1 MPIYNLKQKNK
12 RLKKKRIENLIVTL
26 IAVFISLPTYADD
39 NTNTSNV
46 YKLVT
51 NVSELTDDGTLFII
65 ANKEKGTALCKDFYK
80 KGTKDPNMVEMQ
92 PYGDFFIINE
102 NVATFRLFKISK
114 GYQFQLVPYND
125 PINGYL
131 SIAGESSRPCLQNK
145 SKTEMKIKIN
155 NKEGKANVRRQNPAK
170 NLGIVDNNIKFAD
183 SQFIYVYI
191 YKQLPLSITSS
202 LTLETSK
209 SLSETVKDTDITG
222 KVIPNIKIDRRFDAD
237 GGWYSIC
244 LPFSL
249 TADDINKQ
257 FKGAEFQEFN
267 GVEQQDK
274 TINLKF
280 KKVTTTKA
288 GKPYLIKPIKDI
300 TAADLTFNNKL
311 IEQTTPVDVNH
322 KLGSDANKT
331 FTFKGVFSP
340 FTANSEE
347 MADKNI
353 KFLSGEKGLD
363 LVSPNG
369 SGTMKCYRAYFVFP
383 GKKGIVE
390 TEAKITNHD
399 EATAVQPV
407 KRQEAETEHV
417 VFSISG
423 QKVAKVKNA
432 SQLPKGVYIINKKR
446 IMVK

>member
-1 MPIYNLKQKNK
+1 M
-12 RLKKKRIENLIVTL
+12 KKKRIENLIVTL

-39 NTNTSNV
+39 NANTSNV

-65 ANKEKGTALCKDFYK
+65 ANKEKGKALCKDFYK

-92 PYGDFFIINE
+92 PYGDCFIINE
-102 NVATFRLFKISK
+102 NVATFRLFKTSD
-114 GYQFQLVPYND
+114 GYQFQLVPYHE
-125 PINGYL
+125 PTNGFL
-131 SIAGESSRPCLQNK
+131 SIDGSKLCLRSRTYSVMTIK
-145 SKTEMKIKIN
+145 SIN
-155 NKEGKANVRRQNPAK
+155 EEGKVDFRSKSPAA
-170 NLGIVDNNIKFAD
+170 NLGFASNKFIFDNDYNK
-183 SQFIYVYI
+183 YVYI
-191 YKQLPLSITSS
+191 YKSITPS

-209 SLSETVKDTDITG
+209 SLSETVKDKDITG
-222 KVIPNIKIDRRFDAD
+222 KVPSIKIDRSFVAD

-257 FKGAEFQEFN
+257 FKGAEFQDFN

-280 KKVTTTKA
+280 KKVTTTEA
-288 GKPYLIKPIKDI
+288 GKPYLIKPKKDI
-300 TAADLTFNNKL
+300 TAADLTFINKL

-322 KLGSDANKT
+322 KLDSDANKT

-347 MADKNI
+347 LADKNI

-369 SGTMKCYRAYFVFP
+369 TGTMKCYRAYFVFP

>member
-1 MPIYNLKQKNK
+1 M
-12 RLKKKRIENLIVTL
+12 KKKRIENLIVTL

-39 NTNTSNV
+39 NANTSNV

-51 NVSELTDDGTLFII
+51 NVSELTTDGTLFII
-65 ANKEKGTALCKDFYK
+65 ADKEKGTALCKDFYK
-80 KGTKDPNMVEMQ
+80 LKADAKNMVEMQ

-209 SLSETVKDTDITG
+209 SLSETVKDKDITG
-222 KVIPNIKIDRRFDAD
+222 KVIPSIKIDRSFDAD
-237 GGWYSIC
+237 GGWYTIC

-249 TADDINKQ
+249 TADDIKNQ
-257 FKGAEFQEFN
+257 FKRAVFQGFD

-280 KKVTTTKA
+280 KKVTTTEA
-288 GKPYLIKPIKDI
+288 GKPYLIKPTENI

-311 IEQTTPVDVNH
+311 IEQTTPVDVSYM
-322 KLGSDANKT
+322 LDSDANKT

-347 MADKNI
+347 LADKNI
-353 KFLSGEKGLD
+353 KFLSGVKGLD
-363 LVSPNG
+363 LVSPNDT
-369 SGTMKCYRAYFVFP
+369 GTMKCYRAYFVFP
-383 GKKGIVE
+383 GKKGNVE

-432 SQLPKGVYIINKKR
+432 SQLPKGVYIINKRR

>member
-1 MPIYNLKQKNK
+1 M
-12 RLKKKRIENLIVTL
+12 KKKRIENLIVTL

-209 SLSETVKDTDITG
+209 SLSETVKDKDITG

-280 KKVTTTKA
+280 KKVTTTEA

-300 TAADLTFNNKL
+300 TAADLTFINKL
-311 IEQTTPVDVNH
+311 IEQTTPVDVSYM
-322 KLGSDANKT
+322 LGSDANKT

-347 MADKNI
+347 LADKNI

-369 SGTMKCYRAYFVFP
+369 TGTMRCYRAYFVFP

-407 KRQEAETEHV
+407 KSQEAETEHV

>member
-1 MPIYNLKQKNK
+1 M
-12 RLKKKRIENLIVTL
+12 KKKRIENLIVTL

-39 NTNTSNV
+39 NANTSNV

-51 NVSELTDDGTLFII
+51 NVSELTTDGTLFII
-65 ANKEKGTALCKDFYK
+65 ANKESRKALCKDFYQLNR
-80 KGTKDPNMVEMQ
+80 GVNNLEEMQ

-102 NVATFRLFKISK
+102 KIATFKLDIIKSGYKFQLEPYENPDQGFISCNNKNRFELQGK
-114 GYQFQLVPYND
+114 GYATMT
-125 PINGYL
+125 
-131 SIAGESSRPCLQNK
+131 IAIDNK
-145 SKTEMKIKIN
+145 
-155 NKEGKANVRRQNPAK
+155 GKAKVKRKFSPYSFLEIK
-170 NLGIVDNNIKFAD
+170 NNNLI
-183 SQFIYVYI
+183 QFEDDFFKGVYI
-191 YKQLPLSITSS
+191 YKSITPS

-209 SLSETVKDTDITG
+209 SLSETVKDKDITG
-222 KVIPNIKIDRRFDAD
+222 KVPSIKIDRPFVAD

-280 KKVTTTKA
+280 KKVTTTEA
-288 GKPYLIKPIKDI
+288 GKPYLIKPRKDI
-300 TAADLTFNNKL
+300 TAADLTFINKL

-322 KLGSDANKT
+322 KLDSDANKT
-331 FTFKGVFSP
+331 FSFKGVFSP

-347 MADKNI
+347 LADKNI

-369 SGTMKCYRAYFVFP
+369 TGTMKCYRAYFVFP

>member
-1 MPIYNLKQKNK
+1 M
-12 RLKKKRIENLIVTL
+12 KKKRIENLIVTL

-39 NTNTSNV
+39 NANTSNV

-51 NVSELTDDGTLFII
+51 NVSELTTDGTLFII
-65 ANKEKGTALCKDFYK
+65 ANKEKGTALCKNFYTFKNK
-80 KGTKDPNMVEMQ
+80 KDNNLVEMQ
-92 PYGDFFIINE
+92 PYGKFFIINDKI
-102 NVATFRLFKISK
+102 ATFKLEIVDKDNDKRYLFM
-114 GYQFQLVPYND
+114 LEPYKDSNG
-125 PINGYL
+125 NSGYL
-131 SIAGESSRPCLQNK
+131 SCLANYQLSLQSK
-145 SKTEMKIKIN
+145 SNSYIDVKEIDN
-155 NKEGKANVRRQNPAK
+155 EGKAYLRRQGPAA
-170 NLGIVDNNIKFAD
+170 NLGFYNNNTIH
-183 SQFIYVYI
+183 FIYDYNKYVYI
-191 YKQLPLSITSS
+191 YKSITPS

-209 SLSETVKDTDITG
+209 SLSETVKDKDITG
-222 KVIPNIKIDRRFDAD
+222 KVPSIKIDRSFVAD

-257 FKGAEFQEFN
+257 FKDAEFQEFN

-280 KKVTTTKA
+280 KKVTTTEA
-288 GKPYLIKPIKDI
+288 GKPYLIKPKKDI
-300 TAADLTFNNKL
+300 TAADLTFINKL

-340 FTANSEE
+340 FTTNSEE
-347 MADKNI
+347 LADKNI

-369 SGTMKCYRAYFVFP
+369 TGTMKCYRAYFVFP
-383 GKKGIVE
+383 GKKGNVE

>member
-1 MPIYNLKQKNK
+1 M
-12 RLKKKRIENLIVTL
+12 KKKRIENLIVTL

-39 NTNTSNV
+39 NANTSNV

-51 NVSELTDDGTLFII
+51 NVSELTTDGTLFII
-65 ANKEKGTALCKDFYK
+65 ANKEEGTALCKDFYK

-102 NVATFRLFKISK
+102 NVATFRLYKTSS
-114 GYQFQLVPYND
+114 GYQFQLVPYDD
-125 PINGYL
+125 PTNGFL
-131 SIAGESSRPCLQNK
+131 SVYGSRPYLRSRTNSVMTIK
-145 SKTEMKIKIN
+145 SIN
-155 NKEGKANVRRQNPAK
+155 EEGKVDFRSKSPAA
-170 NLGIVDNNIKFAD
+170 NLGFTSNKFIFD
-183 SQFIYVYI
+183 VSKLIYVYI
-191 YKQLPLSITSS
+191 YKSITPS

-209 SLSETVKDTDITG
+209 SLSETVKDKDVTG
-222 KVIPNIKIDRRFDAD
+222 KVIPSINIDRKFIAD

-249 TADDINKQ
+249 TEADIKNQ
-257 FKGAEFQEFN
+257 FKRAVFQGFD

-280 KKVTTTKA
+280 KKVTTTEA
-288 GKPYLIKPIKDI
+288 GKPYLIKPTENI

-322 KLGSDANKT
+322 KLVSDASKT

-347 MADKNI
+347 LADKNI

-369 SGTMKCYRAYFVFP
+369 SGTMRCYRAYFVFP
-383 GKKGIVE
+383 GKKGNVE

>member
-1 MPIYNLKQKNK
+1 M
-12 RLKKKRIENLIVTL
+12 KKKRIENLIVTL

-39 NTNTSNV
+39 NANTSNV

-65 ANKEKGTALCKDFYK
+65 ANKEKGKALCKDFYK
-80 KGTKDPNMVEMQ
+80 LNRGVNNLEEMQ

-102 NVATFRLFKISK
+102 KIATFKLDIIKS
-114 GYQFQLVPYND
+114 GYRFQLEPYEKPD
-125 PINGYL
+125 QGFLSCYNGNRFYL
-131 SIAGESSRPCLQNK
+131 QSIGKA
-145 SKTEMKIKIN
+145 TMTIKIM
-155 NKEGKANVRRQNPAK
+155 NKEGKVKVKRTVSPYSFLEINDENN
-170 NLGIVDNNIKFAD
+170 NLI
-183 SQFIYVYI
+183 QFEDYHYKGVYI
-191 YKQLPLSITSS
+191 YKQLPLSITPS

-209 SLSETVKDTDITG
+209 SLSETVKDKDITG
-222 KVIPNIKIDRRFDAD
+222 KVIPSIKINRSFDAD
-237 GGWYSIC
+237 GGWYTIC

-249 TADDINKQ
+249 TEDDIKNQ
-257 FKGAEFQEFN
+257 FKGAVFQGFN

-280 KKVTTTKA
+280 KKVTTTEA
-288 GKPYLIKPIKDI
+288 GKPYLIKPTKYI

-311 IEQTTPVDVNH
+311 IDQTTPVDVSY

-347 MADKNI
+347 LADKNI

-369 SGTMKCYRAYFVFP
+369 TGTMRCYRAYFVFP

-399 EATAVQPV
+399 EATAVKPV

-423 QKVAKVKNA
+423 QKVGKVKNA
-432 SQLPKGVYIINKKR
+432 SKLPKGVYIINKKR

>member
-1 MPIYNLKQKNK
+1 M
-12 RLKKKRIENLIVTL
+12 KKKRIENLIVTL

-39 NTNTSNV
+39 NANTSNV

-51 NVSELTDDGTLFII
+51 KVSELTDDGTLFII
-65 ANKEKGTALCKDFYK
+65 ANKEKGTALCKNFYTFKNK
-80 KGTKDPNMVEMQ
+80 KDNNLVEMQ
-92 PYGDFFIINE
+92 PYGKFFIINDKI
-102 NVATFRLFKISK
+102 ATFKIEIVDKDNDKRYLFM
-114 GYQFQLVPYND
+114 LEPYKD
-125 PINGYL
+125 SNGSSDYL
-131 SIAGESSRPCLQNK
+131 SCLANFKLSLQGKSNSYIDINK
-145 SKTEMKIKIN
+145 IDYD
-155 NKEGKANVRRQNPAK
+155 GKAYLRRQDPAA
-170 NLGIVDNNIKFAD
+170 NLGFYNKNTIH
-183 SQFIYVYI
+183 FIYDYNKYVYI
-191 YKQLPLSITSS
+191 YKSITPS

-209 SLSETVKDTDITG
+209 SLSETVKDKDITG
-222 KVIPNIKIDRRFDAD
+222 KDIPSIKIDRSFVAD
-237 GGWYSIC
+237 GGWYTIC

-249 TADDINKQ
+249 TEDDIKKQ
-257 FKGAEFQEFN
+257 FKGAVFQGFN

-280 KKVTTTKA
+280 KKVTTTEA
-288 GKPYLIKPIKDI
+288 GKPYLIKPKENI
-300 TAADLTFNNKL
+300 TAADLTFINKL
-311 IEQTTPVDVNH
+311 IEQTSPVDVSY

-340 FTANSEE
+340 FTADSEE
-347 MADKNI
+347 LADKNI

-369 SGTMKCYRAYFVFP
+369 TGTMKCYRAYIVFP
-383 GKKGIVE
+383 GKKGFVE

-407 KRQEAETEHV
+407 KRQEAETEHA

>member
-1 MPIYNLKQKNK
+1 M
-12 RLKKKRIENLIVTL
+12 KKKRIENLIVTL

-39 NTNTSNV
+39 NANTSNV

-51 NVSELTDDGTLFII
+51 NVSELTTDGTLFII
-65 ANKEKGTALCKDFYK
+65 ANKEEGTALCKDFYK

-102 NVATFRLFKISK
+102 NVATFRLYKTSS
-114 GYQFQLVPYND
+114 GYQFQLVPYDD
-125 PINGYL
+125 PTNGFL
-131 SIAGESSRPCLQNK
+131 SVYGSRPYLRSRTNSVITIK
-145 SKTEMKIKIN
+145 SIN
-155 NKEGKANVRRQNPAK
+155 EEGKVDFRSKSPAA
-170 NLGIVDNNIKFAD
+170 NLGFTSNKFIFDD
-183 SQFIYVYI
+183 SKLIYVYI
-191 YKQLPLSITSS
+191 YKSITPS

-209 SLSETVKDTDITG
+209 SLSETVKDKDITG
-222 KVIPNIKIDRRFDAD
+222 KVFPSIKIDRPFVAD

-280 KKVTTTKA
+280 KKVTTTEA
-288 GKPYLIKPIKDI
+288 GKPYLIKPKKDI

-347 MADKNI
+347 LADKNI

-369 SGTMKCYRAYFVFP
+369 TGTMKCYRAYFVFP
-383 GKKGIVE
+383 GKKGNVE

-407 KRQEAETEHV
+407 KRQETETEHV

>member
-1 MPIYNLKQKNK
+1 M
-12 RLKKKRIENLIVTL
+12 KKKRIENLIFTL

-39 NTNTSNV
+39 NANTSNV

-51 NVSELTDDGTLFII
+51 NVSELTTDGTLFII
-65 ANKEKGTALCKDFYK
+65 ANKESKKALCKNFYNLNRNV
-80 KGTKDPNMVEMQ
+80 DNLEEMQ

-102 NVATFRLFKISK
+102 KIATFKLNKIKS
-114 GYQFQLVPYND
+114 GYKFQLEPYEKPN
-125 PINGYL
+125 IGFL
-131 SIAGESSRPCLQNK
+131 SCDNLNRFWLHSTKYATMAI
-145 SKTEMKIKIN
+145 TVI
-155 NKEGKANVRRQNPAK
+155 NKEGNVKVKRKEAPYSFLEIKNK
-170 NLGIVDNNIKFAD
+170 NLI
-183 SQFIYVYI
+183 QFEEDYSKGVYI
-191 YKQLPLSITSS
+191 YKQLPLSITPS

-209 SLSETVKDTDITG
+209 SLSETVKDKDITG
-222 KVIPNIKIDRRFDAD
+222 KVIPSINIDRKFIAD

-249 TADDINKQ
+249 TEADIKNQ
-257 FKGAEFQEFN
+257 FKRAVFQGFD

-280 KKVTTTKA
+280 KKVTTTEA
-288 GKPYLIKPIKDI
+288 GKPYLIKPTENI

-347 MADKNI
+347 LADKNI

-369 SGTMKCYRAYFVFP
+369 TGTMRCYRAYFVFP
-383 GKKGIVE
+383 GKKGNVE

>member
-1 MPIYNLKQKNK
+1 M
-12 RLKKKRIENLIVTL
+12 KKKRIENLIVTL

-39 NTNTSNV
+39 NANTSNV

-51 NVSELTDDGTLFII
+51 NVSELTTDGTLFII
-65 ANKEKGTALCKDFYK
+65 ANKEKGTALCKNFYTFKNK
-80 KGTKDPNMVEMQ
+80 KDNNLVEMQ
-92 PYGDFFIINE
+92 PYGKFFIINDKI
-102 NVATFRLFKISK
+102 ATFKLEIVDKDNDKRYLFM
-114 GYQFQLVPYND
+114 LEPYKDSNG
-125 PINGYL
+125 NSGYL
-131 SIAGESSRPCLQNK
+131 SCLANYQLSLQSK
-145 SKTEMKIKIN
+145 SNSYIDVKEIDN
-155 NKEGKANVRRQNPAK
+155 EGKAYLRRQGPAA
-170 NLGIVDNNIKFAD
+170 NLGFYNNNTIH
-183 SQFIYVYI
+183 FIYDYNKYVYI
-191 YKQLPLSITSS
+191 YKSITPS
-202 LTLETSK
+202 LTLGTSK
-209 SLSETVKDTDITG
+209 SLSETVKDKDITG
-222 KVIPNIKIDRRFDAD
+222 KVPSIKIDRSFVAD

-257 FKGAEFQEFN
+257 FKGAEFQDFN

-300 TAADLTFNNKL
+300 TAADLTFINKQ
-311 IEQTTPVDVNH
+311 IEQTTPVDVSY

-340 FTANSEE
+340 FTADSEE
-347 MADKNI
+347 LADKNI
-353 KFLSGEKGLD
+353 KFLSGVKGLD
-363 LVSPNG
+363 LVSPNDT
-369 SGTMKCYRAYFVFP
+369 GTMKCYRAYFVFP

>member
-1 MPIYNLKQKNK
+1 M
-12 RLKKKRIENLIVTL
+12 KKKRIENLIVTL
-26 IAVFISLPTYADD
+26 IAVFTSLPTYADD
-39 NTNTSNV
+39 NANTSNV

-65 ANKEKGTALCKDFYK
+65 ANKEKGKALCKDFYK

-92 PYGDFFIINE
+92 PYGDCFIINE
-102 NVATFRLFKISK
+102 NVATFRLFKTSD
-114 GYQFQLVPYND
+114 GYQFQLVPYHE
-125 PINGYL
+125 PTNGFL
-131 SIAGESSRPCLQNK
+131 SIDGSKLCLRSRTYSVMTIK
-145 SKTEMKIKIN
+145 SIN
-155 NKEGKANVRRQNPAK
+155 EEGKVDFRSKSPAA
-170 NLGIVDNNIKFAD
+170 NLGFASNKFIFDNDYNK
-183 SQFIYVYI
+183 YVYI
-191 YKQLPLSITSS
+191 YKSITPS

-209 SLSETVKDTDITG
+209 SLSETVKDKDITG
-222 KVIPNIKIDRRFDAD
+222 KVIPSIKIDRSFDAD

-280 KKVTTTKA
+280 KKVTTTEA
-288 GKPYLIKPIKDI
+288 GKPYLIKPKKDI
-300 TAADLTFNNKL
+300 TAADLTFINKL

-322 KLGSDANKT
+322 KLDSDANKT

-340 FTANSEE
+340 FTADSEE
-347 MADKNI
+347 LADKNI

-369 SGTMKCYRAYFVFP
+369 TGTMKCYRAYFVFP

-407 KRQEAETEHV
+407 KRQEAEIEHV

>member
-1 MPIYNLKQKNK
+1 M
-12 RLKKKRIENLIVTL
+12 KKKRIENMIVTL

-39 NTNTSNV
+39 NANTSNV

-51 NVSELTDDGTLFII
+51 NVSELTTDGTLFII
-65 ANKEKGTALCKDFYK
+65 ADKEKGTALCKDFYK
-80 KGTKDPNMVEMQ
+80 LKADAKNMVEMQ

-209 SLSETVKDTDITG
+209 SLSETVKDKDITG
-222 KVIPNIKIDRRFDAD
+222 KVIPSIKIDRSFDAD
-237 GGWYSIC
+237 GGWYTIC

-249 TADDINKQ
+249 TADDIKNQ
-257 FKGAEFQEFN
+257 FKRAVFQGFD

-280 KKVTTTKA
+280 KKVTTTEA
-288 GKPYLIKPIKDI
+288 GKPYLIKPTENI

-311 IEQTTPVDVNH
+311 IEQTTPVDVSYM
-322 KLGSDANKT
+322 LDSDANKT

-347 MADKNI
+347 LADKNI
-353 KFLSGEKGLD
+353 KFLSGVKGLD
-363 LVSPNG
+363 LVSPNDT
-369 SGTMKCYRAYFVFP
+369 GTMKCYRAYFVFP
-383 GKKGIVE
+383 GKKGNVE

-432 SQLPKGVYIINKKR
+432 SQLPKGVYIINKRR

>member
-1 MPIYNLKQKNK
+1 M
-12 RLKKKRIENLIVTL
+12 KKKRIENLIVTL

-39 NTNTSNV
+39 NANTSNV

-51 NVSELTDDGTLFII
+51 NVSELTDDGPLFII
-65 ANKEKGTALCKDFYK
+65 ANKEKRKALCKDFYK

-92 PYGDFFIINE
+92 PYGDCFIINE
-102 NVATFRLFKISK
+102 NVATFRLFKTSD
-114 GYQFQLVPYND
+114 GYQFQLVPYHE
-125 PINGYL
+125 PTNGFL
-131 SIAGESSRPCLQNK
+131 SIDGSKLCLRSRTYSVMTIK
-145 SKTEMKIKIN
+145 SIN
-155 NKEGKANVRRQNPAK
+155 EEGKVDFRSNSPAA
-170 NLGIVDNNIKFAD
+170 NLGFESNKFIFAD
-183 SQFIYVYI
+183 NKLKYVYI
-191 YKQLPLSITSS
+191 YKSITPS

-209 SLSETVKDTDITG
+209 SLSETVKDKDITG
-222 KVIPNIKIDRRFDAD
+222 KVIPSIKINRSFDAD
-237 GGWYSIC
+237 GGWYTIC
-244 LPFSL
+244 LPFAL
-249 TADDINKQ
+249 TEDDIKKQ
-257 FKGAEFQEFN
+257 FKDAEFQRFN

-280 KKVTTTKA
+280 KKVTTTEA
-288 GKPYLIKPIKDI
+288 GKPYLIKPIEDI

-311 IEQTTPVDVNH
+311 IEQTTPVDVSY

-347 MADKNI
+347 LADKNI

-369 SGTMKCYRAYFVFP
+369 TGTMKCYRAYFVFP

-399 EATAVQPV
+399 EATAVKPV

-423 QKVAKVKNA
+423 QKVGKVKNA

>member
-1 MPIYNLKQKNK
+1 M
-12 RLKKKRIENLIVTL
+12 KKELIENLIVTL

-39 NTNTSNV
+39 NANTSNV

-51 NVSELTDDGTLFII
+51 NVSELTTDGTLFII
-65 ANKEKGTALCKDFYK
+65 ANKEKGTALCKNFYTLNK
-80 KGTKDPNMVEMQ
+80 SHDNLVEMQ

-102 NVATFRLFKISK
+102 KIATFKLEIVGKDNDK
-114 GYQFQLVPYND
+114 KYLFQLEPYKDSYGNS
-125 PINGYL
+125 GYL
-131 SIAGESSRPCLQNK
+131 SCLANNYKLSLQSK
-145 SKTEMKIKIN
+145 SNSYIDVKEIDN
-155 NKEGKANVRRQNPAK
+155 EGKAYLRRQDPAA
-170 NLGIVDNNIKFAD
+170 NLGFYNNNTIH
-183 SQFIYVYI
+183 FIYDYNKYVYI
-191 YKQLPLSITSS
+191 YKSITPS

-209 SLSETVKDTDITG
+209 SLSETVKDKDVTG
-222 KVIPNIKIDRRFDAD
+222 KVIPSIKIDRRFDAD

-249 TADDINKQ
+249 TEDDIKKQ
-257 FKGAEFQEFN
+257 FKGAVFQCFN

-280 KKVTTTKA
+280 KKVTTTEA

-311 IEQTTPVDVNH
+311 IDQTTPVDVSY

-340 FTANSEE
+340 FTADSEE
-347 MADKNI
+347 LADKNI
-353 KFLSGEKGLD
+353 KFLSGVKGLD

-369 SGTMKCYRAYFVFP
+369 TGTMKCYRAYFVFP

>member
-1 MPIYNLKQKNK
+1 M
-12 RLKKKRIENLIVTL
+12 KKKRIENLIVTL

-39 NTNTSNV
+39 NANTSNV

-51 NVSELTDDGTLFII
+51 NVSELTTDGTLFII

-80 KGTKDPNMVEMQ
+80 LKADAKNMVEMQ

-191 YKQLPLSITSS
+191 YKQLPLSITPS

-209 SLSETVKDTDITG
+209 SLSETVKDKDVTG
-222 KVIPNIKIDRRFDAD
+222 KVIPSINIDRKFIAD

-249 TADDINKQ
+249 TEADIKNQ
-257 FKGAEFQEFN
+257 FKRAVFQGFD

-280 KKVTTTKA
+280 KKVTTTEA
-288 GKPYLIKPIKDI
+288 GKPYLIKPIEDI
-300 TAADLTFNNKL
+300 TAADLTFNNKQ
-311 IEQTTPVDVNH
+311 IEQTTPVDVSY

-340 FTANSEE
+340 FTADSEE
-347 MADKNI
+347 LADKNI

-369 SGTMKCYRAYFVFP
+369 TGTMKCYRAYFVFP

-417 VFSISG
+417 IFSISG

>member
-1 MPIYNLKQKNK
+1 M
-12 RLKKKRIENLIVTL
+12 KKKRIENLIVTL

-39 NTNTSNV
+39 NANTSNV

-51 NVSELTDDGTLFII
+51 NVSELTTDGTLFII
-65 ANKEKGTALCKDFYK
+65 ANKEKGKALCKDFYK

-102 NVATFRLFKISK
+102 NVATFRLYKISS
-114 GYQFQLVPYND
+114 GYQFQLVPYDD
-125 PINGYL
+125 PTNGFL
-131 SIAGESSRPCLQNK
+131 SVYGSRPYLR
-145 SKTEMKIKIN
+145 SKTYSVMTIKSIN
-155 NKEGKANVRRQNPAK
+155 EEGKVDFRSNSPAA
-170 NLGIVDNNIKFAD
+170 NLGFESNKFIFAD
-183 SQFIYVYI
+183 NKLKYVYI
-191 YKQLPLSITSS
+191 YKSITPS

-209 SLSETVKDTDITG
+209 SLSETVKDKDITG
-222 KVIPNIKIDRRFDAD
+222 KIPSIKIDRSFVAD
-237 GGWYSIC
+237 GGWYTIC

-249 TADDINKQ
+249 TEDDIKNQ
-257 FKGAEFQEFN
+257 FKGAVFQGFN

-280 KKVTTTKA
+280 KKVTTTEA
-288 GKPYLIKPIKDI
+288 GKPYLIKPKENI
-300 TAADLTFNNKL
+300 TAADLTFINKL
-311 IEQTTPVDVNH
+311 IEQTTPVDVSYM
-322 KLGSDANKT
+322 LESDANKT

-340 FTANSEE
+340 FTADSEE
-347 MADKNI
+347 LADKNI

-369 SGTMKCYRAYFVFP
+369 TGTMKCYRAYFVFP

-423 QKVAKVKNA
+423 QKVGKVKNA

>member
-1 MPIYNLKQKNK
+1 M
-12 RLKKKRIENLIVTL
+12 KKKRIENLIVTL

-39 NTNTSNV
+39 NANTSNV

-65 ANKEKGTALCKDFYK
+65 ANKEKGKALCKDFYK

-92 PYGDFFIINE
+92 PYGDCFIINE
-102 NVATFRLFKISK
+102 NVATFRLFKTSD
-114 GYQFQLVPYND
+114 GYQFQLVPYHE
-125 PINGYL
+125 PTNGFL
-131 SIAGESSRPCLQNK
+131 SIDGSKLCLRSRTYSVMTIK
-145 SKTEMKIKIN
+145 SIN
-155 NKEGKANVRRQNPAK
+155 EEGKVDFRSKSPAA
-170 NLGIVDNNIKFAD
+170 NLGFASNKFIFDNDYNK
-183 SQFIYVYI
+183 YVYI
-191 YKQLPLSITSS
+191 YKSITPS

-209 SLSETVKDTDITG
+209 SLSETVKDKDITG
-222 KVIPNIKIDRRFDAD
+222 KVPSIKIDRPFVAD

-280 KKVTTTKA
+280 KKVTTTEA
-288 GKPYLIKPIKDI
+288 GKPYLIKPRKDI
-300 TAADLTFNNKL
+300 TAADLTFINKL

-322 KLGSDANKT
+322 KLDSDANKT

-347 MADKNI
+347 LAYKNI

-363 LVSPNG
+363 LVSPNDT
-369 SGTMKCYRAYFVFP
+369 GTMKCYRAYFVFP

>member
-1 MPIYNLKQKNK
+1 M
-12 RLKKKRIENLIVTL
+12 KKKLIENLIVTL

-39 NTNTSNV
+39 NANTSNV

-51 NVSELTDDGTLFII
+51 NVSELTTDGTLFII
-65 ANKEKGTALCKDFYK
+65 ANKEKGTALCKNFYTLNK
-80 KGTKDPNMVEMQ
+80 SHDNLVEMQ

-102 NVATFRLFKISK
+102 KIATFKLGIVGKDNDK
-114 GYQFQLVPYND
+114 KYLFQLEPYKDSYGNS
-125 PINGYL
+125 GYL
-131 SIAGESSRPCLQNK
+131 SCLANYQLSLQSK
-145 SKTEMKIKIN
+145 SNSYIDVKEIDN
-155 NKEGKANVRRQNPAK
+155 EGKAYLKRQGPAA
-170 NLGIVDNNIKFAD
+170 NLGFYNNNTIH
-183 SQFIYVYI
+183 FIYDYNKYVYI
-191 YKQLPLSITSS
+191 YKSITPS

-209 SLSETVKDTDITG
+209 SLSETVKDKDITG
-222 KVIPNIKIDRRFDAD
+222 KVPSIKIDRSFIAD
-237 GGWYSIC
+237 GGWYTIC

-249 TADDINKQ
+249 TEDDIKKQ
-257 FKGAEFQEFN
+257 FKGAEFQGFD
-267 GVEQQDK
+267 GVDQQDK

-280 KKVTTTKA
+280 KKVTTTEA

-300 TAADLTFNNKL
+300 TAADLTFINKQ
-311 IEQTTPVDVNH
+311 IVQTTPVDVSY

-340 FTANSEE
+340 FTADSEE
-347 MADKNI
+347 LADKNI

-369 SGTMKCYRAYFVFP
+369 TGTMKCYRAYFVFP
-383 GKKGIVE
+383 GKKSIVE

-399 EATAVQPV
+399 EATAVKPV

-423 QKVAKVKNA
+423 QKMGKVKNA

>member
-1 MPIYNLKQKNK
+1 M
-12 RLKKKRIENLIVTL
+12 KKKRIENLIVTL

-39 NTNTSNV
+39 NANTSNV

-65 ANKEKGTALCKDFYK
+65 ANKEKGKALCKDFYK

-92 PYGDFFIINE
+92 PYGDCFIINE
-102 NVATFRLFKISK
+102 NVATFRLFKTSD
-114 GYQFQLVPYND
+114 GYQFQLVPYHE
-125 PINGYL
+125 PTNGFL
-131 SIAGESSRPCLQNK
+131 SIDGSKLCLRSRTYSVMTIK
-145 SKTEMKIKIN
+145 SIN
-155 NKEGKANVRRQNPAK
+155 EEGKVDFRSKSPAA
-170 NLGIVDNNIKFAD
+170 NLGFASNKFIFDNDYNK
-183 SQFIYVYI
+183 YVYI
-191 YKQLPLSITSS
+191 YKSITPS

-209 SLSETVKDTDITG
+209 SLSETVKDKDITG
-222 KVIPNIKIDRRFDAD
+222 KVPSIKIDRPFVAD

-249 TADDINKQ
+249 TEADIKNQ
-257 FKGAEFQEFN
+257 FKGAMFQGFY
-267 GVEQQDK
+267 GVEQHDK

-280 KKVTTTKA
+280 KKVTTTEA

-300 TAADLTFNNKL
+300 TAADLTFINKL

-322 KLGSDANKT
+322 KLGSEANKT

-347 MADKNI
+347 LADKDI

-369 SGTMKCYRAYFVFP
+369 TGTMKCYSAYFVFP

-432 SQLPKGVYIINKKR
+432 SQLPKGVYIINKRR

>member
-1 MPIYNLKQKNK
+1 M
-12 RLKKKRIENLIVTL
+12 KKKRIENLIVTL

-39 NTNTSNV
+39 NANTSNV

-51 NVSELTDDGTLFII
+51 NVSELTADGTLFII

-92 PYGDFFIINE
+92 HYGDFFIINE
-102 NVATFRLFKISK
+102 NVATFRLYKISD
-114 GYQFQLVPYND
+114 GYQFQLVPYHE
-125 PINGYL
+125 PTNGFL
-131 SIAGESSRPCLQNK
+131 SIDGSKLCLRSRTYSVMTIK
-145 SKTEMKIKIN
+145 SIN
-155 NKEGKANVRRQNPAK
+155 EEGKVDFRSKSPAA
-170 NLGIVDNNIKFAD
+170 NLGFASNKFIFDNDYNK
-183 SQFIYVYI
+183 YVYI
-191 YKQLPLSITSS
+191 YKSITPS

-209 SLSETVKDTDITG
+209 SLSETVKDKDITG
-222 KVIPNIKIDRRFDAD
+222 KVPSIKIDRSFIAD
-237 GGWYSIC
+237 GGWYTIC

-249 TADDINKQ
+249 TEDDIKKQ
-257 FKGAEFQEFN
+257 FKDAVFQCFN

-280 KKVTTTKA
+280 IKVSTTEA

-300 TAADLTFNNKL
+300 TAADLTFINKL
-311 IEQTTPVDVNH
+311 IEQTTPVDVSY

-347 MADKNI
+347 LADKNI
-353 KFLSGEKGLD
+353 KFLSGVKGLD

-369 SGTMKCYRAYFVFP
+369 TGTMKCYRAYFVFP
-383 GKKGIVE
+383 GKKSIVE

-423 QKVAKVKNA
+423 QKVGKVKNA

>member
-1 MPIYNLKQKNK
+1 M
-12 RLKKKRIENLIVTL
+12 KKKRIENLIVTL

-39 NTNTSNV
+39 NANTSNV

-65 ANKEKGTALCKDFYK
+65 ANKEKGKALCKDFYK

-92 PYGDFFIINE
+92 LYGDCFIINE
-102 NVATFRLFKISK
+102 NVATFRLFKTSD
-114 GYQFQLVPYND
+114 GYQFQLVPYHE
-125 PINGYL
+125 PTNGFL
-131 SIAGESSRPCLQNK
+131 SIDGSKLCLRSRTYSVMTIK
-145 SKTEMKIKIN
+145 SIN
-155 NKEGKANVRRQNPAK
+155 EEGKVDFRSKSPAA
-170 NLGIVDNNIKFAD
+170 NLGFASNKFIFDNDYNK
-183 SQFIYVYI
+183 YVYI
-191 YKQLPLSITSS
+191 YKSITPS

-209 SLSETVKDTDITG
+209 SLSETVKDKDITG
-222 KVIPNIKIDRRFDAD
+222 KVPSIKIDRPFVAD

-249 TADDINKQ
+249 TEDDIKNQ
-257 FKGAEFQEFN
+257 FKGAVFQGFN

-280 KKVTTTKA
+280 KKVTTTEA

-300 TAADLTFNNKL
+300 TAADLTFINKL

-322 KLGSDANKT
+322 KLDSDANKT

-347 MADKNI
+347 LADKNI

-369 SGTMKCYRAYFVFP
+369 SGTMKCYSAYFVFP
-383 GKKGIVE
+383 GKKVIVE

>member
-1 MPIYNLKQKNK
+1 M
-12 RLKKKRIENLIVTL
+12 KKKRIENLIVTL

-39 NTNTSNV
+39 NANTSNV

-65 ANKEKGTALCKDFYK
+65 ANKEKGKALCKDFYK

-92 PYGDFFIINE
+92 PYGDCFIINE
-102 NVATFRLFKISK
+102 NVATFRLFKTSD
-114 GYQFQLVPYND
+114 GYQFQLVPYHE
-125 PINGYL
+125 PTNGFL
-131 SIAGESSRPCLQNK
+131 SIDGSKLCLRSRTYSVMTIK
-145 SKTEMKIKIN
+145 SIN
-155 NKEGKANVRRQNPAK
+155 EEGKVDFRSKSPAA
-170 NLGIVDNNIKFAD
+170 NLGFASNKFIFDNDYNK
-183 SQFIYVYI
+183 YVYI
-191 YKQLPLSITSS
+191 YKSITPS
-202 LTLETSK
+202 LTLGTSK
-209 SLSETVKDTDITG
+209 SLSETVKDKDITG
-222 KVIPNIKIDRRFDAD
+222 KVPSIKIDRPFVAD

-257 FKGAEFQEFN
+257 FKGAEFQDFN

-280 KKVTTTKA
+280 KKVTTTEA

-300 TAADLTFNNKL
+300 TAADLTFINKQ
-311 IEQTTPVDVNH
+311 IEQTTPVDVSYM
-322 KLGSDANKT
+322 LGSDANKT

-347 MADKNI
+347 LADKNI
-353 KFLSGEKGLD
+353 KFLSGVKGLD

-369 SGTMKCYRAYFVFP
+369 TGTMKCYRAYFVFP
-383 GKKGIVE
+383 GKKGNVE

>member
-1 MPIYNLKQKNK
+1 M
-12 RLKKKRIENLIVTL
+12 KKKRIENLIVTL

-39 NTNTSNV
+39 NANTSNV

-51 NVSELTDDGTLFII
+51 KESELTTDGTLFII
-65 ANKEKGTALCKDFYK
+65 ANKEKGTALCKNFYTLNK
-80 KGTKDPNMVEMQ
+80 SHDNLVEMQ

-102 NVATFRLFKISK
+102 KIATFKLKIVGK
-114 GYQFQLVPYND
+114 DNDKKYLFQLEPYKDSNGN
-125 PINGYL
+125 IGYL
-131 SIAGESSRPCLQNK
+131 SCFADYQLSLQGK
-145 SKTEMKIKIN
+145 SNSYIYLKKIDN
-155 NKEGKANVRRQNPAK
+155 EGKAYLRRQEPAA
-170 NLGIVDNNIKFAD
+170 NLGIDKNKIIFDIYYNK
-183 SQFIYVYI
+183 YVYI
-191 YKQLPLSITSS
+191 YKSITPF

-209 SLSETVKDTDITG
+209 SLSETVKDIDITG
-222 KVIPNIKIDRRFDAD
+222 KVIPSIKIDRSFIAD
-237 GGWYSIC
+237 GGWYTIC

-249 TADDINKQ
+249 TEDDIKKQ
-257 FKGAEFQEFN
+257 FKDAVFQRFN

-280 KKVTTTKA
+280 KKVTTTEA
-288 GKPYLIKPIKDI
+288 GKPYLIKPTENI

-311 IEQTTPVDVNH
+311 IEQTTPVDVSY

-347 MADKNI
+347 LADKNI
-353 KFLSGEKGLD
+353 KFLSGVKGLD

-369 SGTMKCYRAYFVFP
+369 TGTMKCYRAYFVFP

-407 KRQEAETEHV
+407 KRQKAETEHV

-423 QKVAKVKNA
+423 QKVGKVKNA

>member
-1 MPIYNLKQKNK
+1 M
-12 RLKKKRIENLIVTL
+12 KKKLIENLIVTL

-39 NTNTSNV
+39 NANTSNV

-51 NVSELTDDGTLFII
+51 NVSELTTDGTLFII
-65 ANKEKGTALCKDFYK
+65 ANKEKRTALCKNFYTLNK
-80 KGTKDPNMVEMQ
+80 SHDNLVEMQ

-102 NVATFRLFKISK
+102 KIATFKLEIVGKDNDK
-114 GYQFQLVPYND
+114 KYLFQLEPYKDSNG
-125 PINGYL
+125 NFGYL
-131 SIAGESSRPCLQNK
+131 SCFADYQLSLQGK
-145 SKTEMKIKIN
+145 SNSYIYLKKIDN
-155 NKEGKANVRRQNPAK
+155 EGKAYLRRQEPAA
-170 NLGIVDNNIKFAD
+170 NLGIDKNKIIFDIYYNK
-183 SQFIYVYI
+183 YVYI
-191 YKQLPLSITSS
+191 YKSITPF

-209 SLSETVKDTDITG
+209 SLSETVKDIDITG
-222 KVIPNIKIDRRFDAD
+222 KVPSIKIDRSFIAD
-237 GGWYSIC
+237 GGWYTIC

-249 TADDINKQ
+249 TEDDIKKQ
-257 FKGAEFQEFN
+257 FKGAEFQGFD
-267 GVEQQDK
+267 GVDQQDK

-280 KKVTTTKA
+280 IKVTTTEA
-288 GKPYLIKPIKDI
+288 GKPYLIKPKENI
-300 TAADLTFNNKL
+300 TAADLTFINKQ
-311 IEQTTPVDVNH
+311 IEQTTPVDVSYM
-322 KLGSDANKT
+322 LESDANKT

-340 FTANSEE
+340 FTADSEE
-347 MADKNI
+347 LADKNI
-353 KFLSGEKGLD
+353 KFLSGVKGLD

-369 SGTMKCYRAYFVFP
+369 TGTMKCYRAYFVFP
-383 GKKGIVE
+383 GKKSIVE

-423 QKVAKVKNA
+423 QKMGKVKNA

>member
-1 MPIYNLKQKNK
+1 M
-12 RLKKKRIENLIVTL
+12 KKKRIENLIVTL

-39 NTNTSNV
+39 NANTSNV

-65 ANKEKGTALCKDFYK
+65 ANKEKGKALCKDFYK

-92 PYGDFFIINE
+92 PYGDCFIINE
-102 NVATFRLFKISK
+102 NVATFRLFKTSD
-114 GYQFQLVPYND
+114 GYQFQLVPYHE
-125 PINGYL
+125 PTNGFL
-131 SIAGESSRPCLQNK
+131 SIDGSKLCLRSRTYSVMTIK
-145 SKTEMKIKIN
+145 SIN
-155 NKEGKANVRRQNPAK
+155 EEGKVDFRSKSPAA
-170 NLGIVDNNIKFAD
+170 NLGFASNKFIFYND
-183 SQFIYVYI
+183 YNKYVYI
-191 YKQLPLSITSS
+191 YKSITPS

-209 SLSETVKDTDITG
+209 SLSETVKDKDITG
-222 KVIPNIKIDRRFDAD
+222 KVIPSIKIDRSFVAD

-249 TADDINKQ
+249 TEDDIKNQ
-257 FKGAEFQEFN
+257 FKGAVFQGFN

-280 KKVTTTKA
+280 KKVTTTEA
-288 GKPYLIKPIKDI
+288 GKPYLIKPKKDI

-311 IEQTTPVDVNH
+311 IDQTTPVDVSY

-347 MADKNI
+347 LADKNI

-369 SGTMKCYRAYFVFP
+369 TGTMKCYRAYFVFP
-383 GKKGIVE
+383 GEKVIVE

-407 KRQEAETEHV
+407 KSQEAETEHV

>member
-1 MPIYNLKQKNK
+1 M
-12 RLKKKRIENLIVTL
+12 KKKRIENLIVTL

-39 NTNTSNV
+39 NANTSNV

-65 ANKEKGTALCKDFYK
+65 ANKEKGKALCKDFYK

-92 PYGDFFIINE
+92 PYGDCFIINE
-102 NVATFRLFKISK
+102 NVATFRLFKTSD
-114 GYQFQLVPYND
+114 GYQFQLVPYHE
-125 PINGYL
+125 PTNGFL
-131 SIAGESSRPCLQNK
+131 SIDGSKLCLRSRTYSVMTIK
-145 SKTEMKIKIN
+145 SIN
-155 NKEGKANVRRQNPAK
+155 EEGKVDFRSKSPAA
-170 NLGIVDNNIKFAD
+170 NLGFASNKFIFDNDYNK
-183 SQFIYVYI
+183 YVYI
-191 YKQLPLSITSS
+191 YKSITPS

-209 SLSETVKDTDITG
+209 SLSETVKDKDITG
-222 KVIPNIKIDRRFDAD
+222 KVIPSIKIDRSFVAD

-280 KKVTTTKA
+280 KKVTTTEA

-300 TAADLTFNNKL
+300 TAADLTFINKL

-322 KLGSDANKT
+322 KLDSDANKT

-347 MADKNI
+347 LAYKNI
-353 KFLSGEKGLD
+353 KFLSGIKGLD

-369 SGTMKCYRAYFVFP
+369 TGTMRCYRAYFVFP
-383 GKKGIVE
+383 GKKGNVE

>member
-1 MPIYNLKQKNK
+1 M
-12 RLKKKRIENLIVTL
+12 KKKRIENLIVTL

-39 NTNTSNV
+39 NANTSNV

-51 NVSELTDDGTLFII
+51 NVSELTTDGTLFII
-65 ANKEKGTALCKDFYK
+65 ADKEKGTALCKDFYK
-80 KGTKDPNMVEMQ
+80 LKADAKNMVEMQ

-209 SLSETVKDTDITG
+209 SLSETVKDKDITG

-280 KKVTTTKA
+280 KKVTTTEA

-300 TAADLTFNNKL
+300 TAADLTFINKL

-347 MADKNI
+347 LADKNI

-363 LVSPNG
+363 LVSPNDT
-369 SGTMKCYRAYFVFP
+369 GTMKCYRSYFVFP
-383 GKKGIVE
+383 GKKDIVE

-423 QKVAKVKNA
+423 QKVANVKNA

>member
-1 MPIYNLKQKNK
+1 M
-12 RLKKKRIENLIVTL
+12 KKKRIENLIVTL

-39 NTNTSNV
+39 NANTSNV

-51 NVSELTDDGTLFII
+51 KESELTADGTLFII
-65 ANKEKGTALCKDFYK
+65 ANKEKGTALCKNFYTFKNK
-80 KGTKDPNMVEMQ
+80 KDNNLVEMQ
-92 PYGDFFIINE
+92 PYGKFFIINDKI
-102 NVATFRLFKISK
+102 ATFKLEIVDKDNDKRYLFM
-114 GYQFQLVPYND
+114 LEPYKDSNG
-125 PINGYL
+125 NSGYL
-131 SIAGESSRPCLQNK
+131 SCLANYQLSLQSK
-145 SKTEMKIKIN
+145 SNSYIDVKEIDN
-155 NKEGKANVRRQNPAK
+155 EGKAYLRRQGPAA
-170 NLGIVDNNIKFAD
+170 NLGFYNNNTIH
-183 SQFIYVYI
+183 FIYDYNKYVYI
-191 YKQLPLSITSS
+191 YKSITPS

-209 SLSETVKDTDITG
+209 SLSETVKDKDITG
-222 KVIPNIKIDRRFDAD
+222 KVPSIKIDRSFVAD

-249 TADDINKQ
+249 MADDINKQ

-280 KKVTTTKA
+280 KKVTTTEA
-288 GKPYLIKPIKDI
+288 GKPYLIKPKKDI
-300 TAADLTFNNKL
+300 TAADLTFINKL

-322 KLGSDANKT
+322 KLDSDANKT

-347 MADKNI
+347 LADKNI

-369 SGTMKCYRAYFVFP
+369 TGTMKCYRAYFVFP

>member
-1 MPIYNLKQKNK
+1 M
-12 RLKKKRIENLIVTL
+12 KKKLIENLIVTL

-39 NTNTSNV
+39 NANTSNV

-65 ANKEKGTALCKDFYK
+65 ANKEKEKALCKDFYK

-102 NVATFRLFKISK
+102 NVATFRLYKTSSE
-114 GYQFQLVPYND
+114 YQFQLVPYDD
-125 PINGYL
+125 PTNGFL
-131 SIAGESSRPCLQNK
+131 SVYGSRPYLRSK
-145 SKTEMKIKIN
+145 SHSVMTIKSIN
-155 NKEGKANVRRQNPAK
+155 EEGKVDFRSKSPAA
-170 NLGIVDNNIKFAD
+170 NLGFTSNKFIFDD
-183 SQFIYVYI
+183 SKLIYVYI
-191 YKQLPLSITSS
+191 YKSITPS

-209 SLSETVKDTDITG
+209 SLSETVKDKDITG
-222 KVIPNIKIDRRFDAD
+222 KVPSIKIDRSFVAD
-237 GGWYSIC
+237 GGWYTIC

-249 TADDINKQ
+249 TEDDIKKQ
-257 FKGAEFQEFN
+257 FKDAVFQRFN

-280 KKVTTTKA
+280 KKVTTTEA

-300 TAADLTFNNKL
+300 TAADLTFINKQ
-311 IEQTTPVDVNH
+311 IEQTTPVDVSY

-347 MADKNI
+347 LADKNI
-353 KFLSGEKGLD
+353 KFLSGVKGLD

-369 SGTMKCYRAYFVFP
+369 TGTMKCYRAYFVFP

-407 KRQEAETEHV
+407 KRQKAETEHV

-423 QKVAKVKNA
+423 QKVGKVKNA

>member
-1 MPIYNLKQKNK
+1 M
-12 RLKKKRIENLIVTL
+12 KKKRIENLIVTL

-39 NTNTSNV
+39 NANTSNV

-51 NVSELTDDGTLFII
+51 NVSELTTDGTLFII

-80 KGTKDPNMVEMQ
+80 LKADAKNMVEMQ

-102 NVATFRLFKISK
+102 NVATFRLYKTSS
-114 GYQFQLVPYND
+114 GYQFQLVPYDD
-125 PINGYL
+125 PTNGFL
-131 SIAGESSRPCLQNK
+131 SVDGSRPYLRSRTYSVMTIK
-145 SKTEMKIKIN
+145 SI
-155 NKEGKANVRRQNPAK
+155 NKEGKVDFRSKSPAA
-170 NLGIVDNNIKFAD
+170 NLGFTSNKFIFD
-183 SQFIYVYI
+183 VSKLIYVYI
-191 YKQLPLSITSS
+191 YKSITPS

-209 SLSETVKDTDITG
+209 SLSETVKDKDVTG
-222 KVIPNIKIDRRFDAD
+222 KVIPSIKIDRSFVAD

-249 TADDINKQ
+249 TEADIKNQ
-257 FKGAEFQEFN
+257 FKGAVFQGFN

-280 KKVTTTKA
+280 KRVTTTEA
-288 GKPYLIKPIKDI
+288 GKPYLIKPIEDI
-300 TAADLTFNNKL
+300 TAADLTFINKQ
-311 IEQTTPVDVNH
+311 IEQTTPVDVSYM
-322 KLGSDANKT
+322 LGSDANKT

-347 MADKNI
+347 LADKNI

-369 SGTMKCYRAYFVFP
+369 TGTMKCYRAYFVFP
-383 GKKGIVE
+383 SKKVIVE

>member
-1 MPIYNLKQKNK
+1 M
-12 RLKKKRIENLIVTL
+12 KKKRIENLIVTL

-39 NTNTSNV
+39 NANTSNV

-51 NVSELTDDGTLFII
+51 NVSELTTDGLFII
-65 ANKEKGTALCKDFYK
+65 ANKEEGTALCKDFYK

-102 NVATFRLFKISK
+102 NVATFRLYKTSS
-114 GYQFQLVPYND
+114 GYQFQLVPYDD
-125 PINGYL
+125 PTNGFL
-131 SIAGESSRPCLQNK
+131 SVYGSRPYLRSRTNSVMTIK
-145 SKTEMKIKIN
+145 SIN
-155 NKEGKANVRRQNPAK
+155 EEGKVDFRSKSPAA
-170 NLGIVDNNIKFAD
+170 NLGFTSNKFIFD
-183 SQFIYVYI
+183 VSKLIYVYI
-191 YKQLPLSITSS
+191 YKSITPS

-209 SLSETVKDTDITG
+209 SLSETVKDKDVTG
-222 KVIPNIKIDRRFDAD
+222 KVIPSINIDRSFDAD

-249 TADDINKQ
+249 TKADIKNQ
-257 FKGAEFQEFN
+257 FKGAVFQGFN

-280 KKVTTTKA
+280 KKVTTTEA
-288 GKPYLIKPIKDI
+288 GKPYLIKPTENI

-311 IEQTTPVDVNH
+311 IEQTTPVDVSY
-322 KLGSDANKT
+322 KLSSDANKT

-347 MADKNI
+347 LADKNI
-353 KFLSGEKGLD
+353 KFLSGVKGLD

-383 GKKGIVE
+383 GKKCIVE

>member
-1 MPIYNLKQKNK
+1 M
-12 RLKKKRIENLIVTL
+12 KKKRIENLIVTL

-39 NTNTSNV
+39 NANTSNV

-51 NVSELTDDGTLFII
+51 NVSELTTDGTLFII
-65 ANKEKGTALCKDFYK
+65 ANKEKGTALCKNFYTLNK
-80 KGTKDPNMVEMQ
+80 SHDNLVEMQ

-102 NVATFRLFKISK
+102 KIATFKLEIVGKYDDK
-114 GYQFQLVPYND
+114 KYLFQLEPYKDSYGNS
-125 PINGYL
+125 GYL
-131 SIAGESSRPCLQNK
+131 SCLANYQLSLQSKSNSYIDVKEIDNK
-145 SKTEMKIKIN
+145 
-155 NKEGKANVRRQNPAK
+155 GKAYLRRQSPAA
-170 NLGIVDNNIKFAD
+170 NLGFYNKNTIH
-183 SQFIYVYI
+183 FINDYTKYVYI
-191 YKQLPLSITSS
+191 YKSITPS

-209 SLSETVKDTDITG
+209 SLSETVKDKDITG
-222 KVIPNIKIDRRFDAD
+222 KVPSIKIDRSFIAD
-237 GGWYSIC
+237 GGWYTIC

-249 TADDINKQ
+249 TEDDIKKQ
-257 FKGAEFQEFN
+257 FKGAEFQGFD
-267 GVEQQDK
+267 GVDQQDK

-300 TAADLTFNNKL
+300 TAADLTFINKL
-311 IEQTTPVDVNH
+311 IEQTTPVDVSY

-340 FTANSEE
+340 FTADSEE
-347 MADKNI
+347 LADKNI
-353 KFLSGEKGLD
+353 KFLSGVKGLD

-369 SGTMKCYRAYFVFP
+369 TGTMKCYRAYFVFP
-383 GKKGIVE
+383 GKKSIVE

-399 EATAVQPV
+399 EATAVQHV

-423 QKVAKVKNA
+423 QKMGKVKNA

>member
-1 MPIYNLKQKNK
+1 M
-12 RLKKKRIENLIVTL
+12 KKKRIENLIVTL

-39 NTNTSNV
+39 NANTSNV

-51 NVSELTDDGTLFII
+51 NVSELTTDGTLFII
-65 ANKEKGTALCKDFYK
+65 ANKEKGTALCKNFYTLNK
-80 KGTKDPNMVEMQ
+80 SHDNLVEMQ

-102 NVATFRLFKISK
+102 KIATFKLEIVGKYDDK
-114 GYQFQLVPYND
+114 KYLFQLEPYKDSYGNS
-125 PINGYL
+125 GYL
-131 SIAGESSRPCLQNK
+131 SCLANYQLSLQSKSNSYIDVKEIDNK
-145 SKTEMKIKIN
+145 
-155 NKEGKANVRRQNPAK
+155 GKAYLRRQSPAA
-170 NLGIVDNNIKFAD
+170 NLGFYNKNTIH
-183 SQFIYVYI
+183 FINDYTKYVYI
-191 YKQLPLSITSS
+191 YKSITPS

-209 SLSETVKDTDITG
+209 SLSETVKDKDITG
-222 KVIPNIKIDRRFDAD
+222 KVPSIKIDRSFIAD
-237 GGWYSIC
+237 GGWYTIC

-249 TADDINKQ
+249 TEDDIKKQ
-257 FKGAEFQEFN
+257 FKGAEFQGFD
-267 GVEQQDK
+267 GVDQHDK

-288 GKPYLIKPIKDI
+288 GKPYLIKPKENI
-300 TAADLTFNNKL
+300 TAADLTFINKL
-311 IEQTTPVDVNH
+311 IEQTTPVDVSY

-331 FTFKGVFSP
+331 FTFKGVLSP
-340 FTANSEE
+340 FTADSEE
-347 MADKNI
+347 LADKNI
-353 KFLSGEKGLD
+353 KFLSGVKGLD

-369 SGTMKCYRAYFVFP
+369 TGTMKCYRAYFVFP
-383 GKKGIVE
+383 GKKSIVE

-423 QKVAKVKNA
+423 QKMGKVKNA

>member
-1 MPIYNLKQKNK
+1 M
-12 RLKKKRIENLIVTL
+12 KKKRIENLIVTL

-39 NTNTSNV
+39 NANTSNV

-65 ANKEKGTALCKDFYK
+65 ANKNSKKALCKNFYK
-80 KGTKDPNMVEMQ
+80 LNRGVDNLEEMQ

-102 NVATFRLFKISK
+102 KIATFKLDIIKS
-114 GYQFQLVPYND
+114 GYRFQLEPYENPD
-125 PINGYL
+125 QGFLACNNKNRFWL
-131 SIAGESSRPCLQNK
+131 QSIGKA
-145 SKTEMKIKIN
+145 TMTIKIMNKGGNVKVKRTETPYSFLEINDKN
-155 NKEGKANVRRQNPAK
+155 N
-170 NLGIVDNNIKFAD
+170 NLI
-183 SQFIYVYI
+183 QFEDYHYKGVYI
-191 YKQLPLSITSS
+191 YKQLPLSITS

-209 SLSETVKDTDITG
+209 SLSETVKDKDITG
-222 KVIPNIKIDRRFDAD
+222 KVIPSIKIDRRFDAD

-280 KKVTTTKA
+280 KKVTTTEA
-288 GKPYLIKPIKDI
+288 GKPYLIKPKKDI
-300 TAADLTFNNKL
+300 TAADLTFINKL

-322 KLGSDANKT
+322 KLDSDANKT

-347 MADKNI
+347 LADKNI
-353 KFLSGEKGLD
+353 KFLSGVKGLD

-369 SGTMKCYRAYFVFP
+369 TGTMRCYRVYFVFP
-383 GKKGIVE
+383 GKKGNVE

>member
-1 MPIYNLKQKNK
+1 M
-12 RLKKKRIENLIVTL
+12 KKKLIENLIVTL

-39 NTNTSNV
+39 NANTSNV

-51 NVSELTDDGTLFII
+51 NVSELTTDGTLFII
-65 ANKEKGTALCKDFYK
+65 ANKEKGTALCKNFYTLNK
-80 KGTKDPNMVEMQ
+80 SHDNLVEMQ

-102 NVATFRLFKISK
+102 KIATFKLGIVGKDNDK
-114 GYQFQLVPYND
+114 KYLFQLEPYKDSYGNS
-125 PINGYL
+125 GYL
-131 SIAGESSRPCLQNK
+131 SCLANYQLSLQSK
-145 SKTEMKIKIN
+145 SNSYIDVKEIDN
-155 NKEGKANVRRQNPAK
+155 EGKAYLKRQGPAA
-170 NLGIVDNNIKFAD
+170 NLGFYNNNTIH
-183 SQFIYVYI
+183 FIYDYNKYVYI
-191 YKQLPLSITSS
+191 YKSITPS

-209 SLSETVKDTDITG
+209 SLSETVKDKDITG
-222 KVIPNIKIDRRFDAD
+222 KVPSIKIDRPFVAD
-237 GGWYSIC
+237 GGWYTIC

-249 TADDINKQ
+249 TEDDINKQ
-257 FKGAEFQEFN
+257 FKGAEFQDFN
-267 GVEQQDK
+267 GVEQHDK

-280 KKVTTTKA
+280 KKVTTTEA

-300 TAADLTFNNKL
+300 TAADLTFINKQ
-311 IEQTTPVDVNH
+311 IEQTTPVDVSYM
-322 KLGSDANKT
+322 LESDANKT

-340 FTANSEE
+340 FTADSEE
-347 MADKNI
+347 LADKNI
-353 KFLSGEKGLD
+353 KFLSGVKGLD

-369 SGTMKCYRAYFVFP
+369 TGTMKCYRAYFVFP
-383 GKKGIVE
+383 GKKSIVE

-423 QKVAKVKNA
+423 QKMGKVKNA

>member
-1 MPIYNLKQKNK
+1 M
-12 RLKKKRIENLIVTL
+12 KKKRIENLIVTL

-209 SLSETVKDTDITG
+209 SLSETVKDKDITG

-280 KKVTTTKA
+280 KKVTTTEA

-347 MADKNI
+347 LADKNI

>member
-1 MPIYNLKQKNK
+1 M
-12 RLKKKRIENLIVTL
+12 KKKRIENLIVTL

-39 NTNTSNV
+39 NANTSNV

-51 NVSELTDDGTLFII
+51 NVSELTTDGTLFII
-65 ANKEKGTALCKDFYK
+65 ANKEKGTALCKNFYTLNK
-80 KGTKDPNMVEMQ
+80 SHDNLVEMQ

-102 NVATFRLFKISK
+102 KIATFKLEIVGKYDDK
-114 GYQFQLVPYND
+114 KYLFQLEPYKDSNG
-125 PINGYL
+125 NFGYL
-131 SIAGESSRPCLQNK
+131 SCFADYQLSLQGKSNSYIDVKEIDNK
-145 SKTEMKIKIN
+145 
-155 NKEGKANVRRQNPAK
+155 GKAYLKRQGPAA
-170 NLGIVDNNIKFAD
+170 NLGFYNNNTIH
-183 SQFIYVYI
+183 FIYDYNKYVYI
-191 YKQLPLSITSS
+191 YKSITPS

-209 SLSETVKDTDITG
+209 SLSETVKDKDITG
-222 KVIPNIKIDRRFDAD
+222 KVIPSIKIDRSFVAD
-237 GGWYSIC
+237 GGWYTIC

-249 TADDINKQ
+249 TEDDIKKQ
-257 FKGAEFQEFN
+257 FKDAVFQRFN

-280 KKVTTTKA
+280 KKVTTTEA

-300 TAADLTFNNKL
+300 TAADLTFINKL
-311 IEQTTPVDVNH
+311 IDQTTPVDVSY

-347 MADKNI
+347 LADKNI

-363 LVSPNG
+363 LVSPND

-407 KRQEAETEHV
+407 KRQKAETEHV

-423 QKVAKVKNA
+423 QKVGKVKNA
-432 SQLPKGVYIINKKR
+432 SQLPKGVYILNKKR